1 MSSVTR
7 SRIYTHSYNSIVELL
22 RTDLAVGDKLPV
34 QVELAR
40 RCNASQGTIS
50 TVVRALRR
58 NGLVGKGNSGQVLL
72 RKPKQ
77 EHFLPAVQLLSRRES
92 VERGVVEMLL
102 AGELKPGTFIS
113 ELALARQFKVTTGTV
128 REAMLHLGRLGVF
141 RKSARK
147 QWHFA
152 RLNPEEINELMDLRV
167 MIETYSLRR
176 YLQRGEADDH
186 VFAEMLPQAEAV
198 ARGPFTSPNTQLD
211 WGLHR
216 AILAGG
222 GNKRLLEHFEFASF
236 ATQIQWLHYQNI
248 AGSAEIRE
256 TAAAQHLELLKAILA
271 RDTRLAPQLLEA
283 HLETARRN
291 LLDAV

>member
-1 MSSVTR
+1 MPASR

-22 RTDLAVGDKLPV
+22 RNDLAVGDKLPV

-58 NGLVGKGNSGQVLL
+58 NGLVGKGESGQVLL

-77 EHFLPAVQLLSRRES
+77 EHFLPAVQILSRRES

-102 AGELKPGTFIS
+102 TGELKPGTFIS
-113 ELALARQFKVTTGTV
+113 ELALARKFKVTTGTV

-152 RLNPEEINELMDLRV
+152 RLNEKEINELMDLRV

-176 YLQRGEADDH
+176 YMQGGDAGDP
-186 VFAEMLPQAEAV
+186 VFAELLRQAEA
-198 ARGPFTSPNTQLD
+198 ASRGPFASENTQLD

-216 AILAGG
+216 AILATG

-236 ATQIQWLHYQNI
+236 ATQIQWLHYRDLTD
-248 AGSAEIRE
+248 SVRIRE
-256 TAAAQHLELLKAILA
+256 VAASEHLNLLKAIVA
-271 RDTRLAPQLLEA
+271 RDTALALQLLEA
-283 HLETARRN
+283 HLGTARRN
-291 LLDAV
+291 LLQAL